1 MSVFRFIFCS
11 RVAVVLAPFVE
22 KTVSALL
29 CCLRSCVR
37 YELIL
42 FVPVFPGSVFCSV
55 DPLLSASSKSARP
68 WSLQFQSKSEVGC
81 VSPSTRFFSNSV
93 LSDSLGLTYRWIMKP
108 VWRFHDQHFKKGK
121 QIEQNRI
128 GKRGLCT

>member
-1 MSVFRFIFCS
+1 MSVPRFIFCS
-11 RVAVVLAPFVE
+11 WVAVVLASFVE

-37 YELIL
+37 DELIL
-42 FVPVFPGSVFCSV
+42 FVPVFPGSLFCSV

-81 VSPSTRFFSNSV
+81 VSPSTWFSNSV
-93 LSDSLGLTYRWIMKP
+93 LSDSLGSTY
-108 VWRFHDQHFKKGK
+108 
-121 QIEQNRI
+121 
-128 GKRGLCT
+128 C